1 MVYRKKSIEGVTLK
15 NDYDAV
21 DVAISEISETHQAEN
36 RILRSQAWRRFFKWA
51 AIFSLILAISGY
63 ILMQGYWS
71 MNRPY
76 PLQKKVTKKELTDR
90 YKADIVV
97 ENFVKFTEI
106 KHNISQVGDVIIGRR
121 YENENYTRPSA
132 QWCYVKTKTKTASET
147 TLTLKE
153 TSIIPIPTIEELT
166 KLNLT
171 YAEFE
176 KLKSYCIFD

>member
-1 MVYRKKSIEGVTLK
+1 MVDRKKSIEGVTLN

-76 PLQKKVTKKELTDR
+76 PIQKKVTKKELTDR

-106 KHNISQVGDVIIGRR
+106 SHNISHLSAVHIGRQ
-121 YENENYTRPSA
+121 YKNENYTFPSI
-132 QWCYVKTKTKTASET
+132 QWCYVRTSATGSSSKRLE
-147 TLTLKE
+147 LKLATP
-153 TSIIPIPTIEELT
+153 TSLAFFESLRSYIISNISP
-166 KLNLT
+166 KLVSNLGQ
-171 YAEFE
+171 
-176 KLKSYCIFD
+176 